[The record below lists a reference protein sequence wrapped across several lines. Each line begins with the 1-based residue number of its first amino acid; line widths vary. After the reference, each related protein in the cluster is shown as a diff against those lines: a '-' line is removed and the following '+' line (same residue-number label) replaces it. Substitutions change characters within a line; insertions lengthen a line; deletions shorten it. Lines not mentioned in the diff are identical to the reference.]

1 MTTTDLFKWRMT
13 DSNVGADLQRALFV
27 RLGIPTPSQVT
38 YRDHTQRISQGD
50 GGIARHGFLN
60 AEILWTKL
68 TPCQAII
75 LRTIVEDTKPD
86 NGGTGFLYVTMKPLD
101 GSTVQW
107 MDIAGK
113 ADLGDIAPEAPIIGA
128 SGYIHSNILLKLN
141 NITITDT
148 DPTF

>member
-1 MTTTDLFKWRMT
+1 M
-13 DSNVGADLQRALFV
+13 
-27 RLGIPTPSQVT
+27 
-38 YRDHTQRISQGD
+38 
-50 GGIARHGFLN
+50 
-60 AEILWTKL
+60 
-68 TPCQAII
+68 
-75 LRTIVEDTKPD
+75 RTIIEDTKPD